1 MPAGRWA
8 RLKVPCSRTY
18 NKALTLGGGLALS
31 FLLILDYTHLVT
43 G

>member
-8 RLKVPCSRTY
+8 RLKVPCSRAY
-18 NKALTLGGGLALS
+18 NKALTLRGALALS